1 MEEVTAK
8 TFLNQWIRFCK
19 SHKDCKCC
27 SAYFSCP
34 KTQLSTTLPPPQL
47 DRERVDDII
56 KKIVDW
62 AKKNPPKTY
71 AQDFFEKFPNAK
83 KLLGSAP
90 TVCRKQIYPNV
101 VSEFC
106 SDADCVRCWIQS
118 MEE

>member
-47 DRERVDDII
+47 DSEWVDDII
-56 KKIVDW
+56 KNIADW
-62 AKKNPPKTY
+62 VKKNPPKTY
-71 AQDFFEKFPNAK
+71 AQDFLKNFLMLRSFAVARQQFVENKYIQMLFQN
-83 KLLGSAP
+83 
-90 TVCRKQIYPNV
+90 
-101 VSEFC
+101 F
-106 SDADCVRCWIQS
+106 VRARIA
-118 MEE
+118 

>member
-47 DRERVDDII
+47 DSEWVDDII
-56 KKIVDW
+56 KNIVDW

-83 KLLGSAP
+83 KLLDSVP

-101 VSEFC
+101 VSDFC
-106 SDADCVRCWIQS
+106 SSANCVGCWNQP

>member
-34 KTQLSTTLPPPQL
+34 KTQLSATLPPPQL
-47 DRERVDDII
+47 DSDWVDDII

-83 KLLGSAP
+83 KLLGKPYVWGA
-90 TVCRKQIYPNV
+90 QGPNV

-106 SDADCVRCWIQS
+106 SDADCVRCWTQS